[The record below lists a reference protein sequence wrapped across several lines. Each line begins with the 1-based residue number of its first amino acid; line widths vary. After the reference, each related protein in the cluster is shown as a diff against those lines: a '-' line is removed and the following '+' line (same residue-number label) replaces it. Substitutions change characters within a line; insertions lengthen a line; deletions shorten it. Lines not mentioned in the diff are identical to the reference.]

1 MVLSKKKEI
10 KAMEKR
16 KLKRN
21 ARSVA
26 SKKITEKE
34 IKTFYKKLSMFPS
47 FYLPAG
53 EFKIF
58 DQVEVKETA
67 NSGV

>member
-1 MVLSKKKEI
+1 
-10 KAMEKR
+10 MEK
-16 KLKRN
+16 KISKRN
-21 ARSVA
+21 ARPVT

-34 IKTFYKKLSMFPS
+34 IKAFYKKLSMFPS
-47 FYLPAG
+47 FHLPAG